1 MSQQGQLLGLA
12 GLWQAINAVLELAH
26 TGRCEERTLET
37 AIASILRID
46 ADSPADV
53 FGGVDEVEPGLKL
66 FADHLEGIKRDHHL
80 SRIAATILHLERRL
94 ARLPDLGGSLQ
105 KGIESAKRTAASLGN
120 THDSVIARLDD
131 LYTDTVSNLRP
142 RVLVQGNALYLTQPR
157 IVGRIRTLLLA
168 ALRAAVLWRQSGGT
182 RMGLLLKRRRLI
194 AAARHLLSGG

>member
-12 GLWQAINAVLELAH
+12 GLWQAVNAVLELAH

-53 FGGVDEVEPGLKL
+53 FGGADEVEPGLKL
-66 FADHLEGIKRDHHL
+66 FADHLEGVKRDHHL

-94 ARLPDLGGSLQ
+94 ARRPALGGSLK
-105 KGIESAKRTAASLGN
+105 KGIESAKRTAASLGS

-131 LYTDTVSNLRP
+131 LYTETVSNLRP

-182 RMGLLLKRRRLI
+182 RIGLLLKRRRLI
-194 AAARHLLSGG
+194 AAARRLLSPG

>member
-46 ADSPADV
+46 ADTPEDV
-53 FGGVDEVEPGLKL
+53 FGGAGEVGPGLML
-66 FADHLEGIKRDHHL
+66 FADHLEGVKRDHHL

-94 ARLPDLGGSLQ
+94 SRRPALRDSLQ
-105 KGIESAKRTAASLGN
+105 KGIASAQRTATSLGN

-131 LYTDTVSNLRP
+131 LYTATVSNLRP
-142 RVLVQGNALYLTQPR
+142 RVKVQGNALYLTQPR

-168 ALRAAVLWRQSGGT
+168 ALRAAVL
-182 RMGLLLKRRRLI
+182 
-194 AAARHLLSGG
+194 